1 MFGVVFGSTSFL
13 IQLAF
18 EREIESYV
26 EKVQAQISNN
36 YQKLLNKVQKEVHAT
51 ATDGRLHRVIE
62 REGRFPYLPAPE
74 FDLLEYGTADGRLL
88 HPDTRV
94 GQRTPTYHS
103 LDDEEGHI
111 QLRSVPGQD
120 DLGLQYVVQV
130 TEAGEWGFVTGGYRL
145 QKWLETTQTSIQSD
159 EHPIFLVG
167 KSKGSTAIS
176 FNTEPEAAA
185 TEDWLPLNF
194 ASQTAQGRGWFK
206 SLPSWL
212 PEQKVFLQGTEE
224 TGGPAFT
231 AFRITPFNSPFAT
244 TRETPAV
251 GLIVAY
257 SHERQAKWQQQL
269 TIILLLSGI
278 AGLALVYLISYVI
291 SRRITRPIAVL
302 REGVSHIAA
311 GDLDHRV
318 KIRSRNE
325 VGQLA
330 EGFNQMAQDL
340 KQSMEE
346 RMAAERAATW
356 RDAARQVAHEVKNP
370 LFPIRLSVENL
381 QQAKS
386 NPEVFEQIFSE
397 CTDTVI
403 EEVDRIGKLI
413 DEFHQFAR
421 MPKPQRKWS
430 QLNDIVKSVLTLYTG
445 GHISDLK
452 QENGAEAR
460 HHDDRDRVTAEVAL
474 MSAEQVDSVLQDSTE
489 KFWLE
494 NISKIKVRT
503 ELAPLPLL
511 LFDPEQITQAL
522 GNLLKNAI
530 EAMPEGGSLT
540 VKTDFTPNG
549 IVPQAHT
556 RLASQSAVGG
566 RSEHV
571 MTGEDD
577 NNRHTPSSR
586 RQEDLVADESGGNR
600 HVPTADGFRQPTA
613 MNGVVSLEIQDT
625 GHGMSE
631 ETMAN
636 LFVPYYTTKSAANG
650 RGLGVPIVRRIVTE
664 HGADIDFQSTEGEG
678 TTVRIHFPHNQG
690 TRSEAFTSTTE
701 DLIPHTRLVT
711 ELETERSRQSSVVSR
726 QSREKKI
733 RKLASVLKFGS

>member
-1 MFGVVFGSTSFL
+1 MSDATSFD
-13 IQLAF
+13 
-18 EREIESYV
+18 
-26 EKVQAQISNN
+26 
-36 YQKLLNKVQKEVHAT
+36 
-51 ATDGRLHRVIE
+51 TD
-62 REGRFPYLPAPE
+62 P
-74 FDLLEYGTADGRLL
+74 
-88 HPDTRV
+88 
-94 GQRTPTYHS
+94 
-103 LDDEEGHI
+103 
-111 QLRSVPGQD
+111 
-120 DLGLQYVVQV
+120 
-130 TEAGEWGFVTGGYRL
+130 
-145 QKWLETTQTSIQSD
+145 K
-159 EHPIFLVG
+159 
-167 KSKGSTAIS
+167 AI
-176 FNTEPEAAA
+176 AA
-185 TEDWLPLNF
+185 EDWLPLNF

-212 PEQKVFLQGTEE
+212 PERKIFLQGTEE
-224 TGGPAFT
+224 TGGRAFT

-244 TRETPAV
+244 TREKPAV

-257 SHERQAKWQQQL
+257 SHERQVRWQRQL
-269 TIILLLSGI
+269 TITLLLSGI
-278 AGLALVYLISYVI
+278 GGLALVYLISYII
-291 SRRITRPIAVL
+291 SRRMTRPIAIL

-318 KIRSRNE
+318 KIQSRNE

-330 EGFNQMAQDL
+330 EGFNQMARDL

-430 QLNDIVKSVLTLYTG
+430 QLNDIVRTVLTLYTG
-445 GHISDLK
+445 RHIPDLE
-452 QENGAEAR
+452 QEN
-460 HHDDRDRVTAEVAL
+460 EVAP
-474 MSAEQVDSVLQDSTE
+474 MSSEQVDSVLQDSTE

-503 ELAPLPLL
+503 ELDPLPLL
-511 LFDPEQITQAL
+511 LVDPEQITQAL

-530 EAMPEGGSLT
+530 EAMPEGGLLK
-540 VKTDFTPNG
+540 VKTHFTPNG
-549 IVPQAHT
+549 SPSAHVVT
-556 RLASQSAVGG
+556 EEDDNNRYTPSRGQRENLVAS
-566 RSEHV
+566 
-571 MTGEDD
+571 EDD
-577 NNRHTPSSR
+577 NNRHAPK
-586 RQEDLVADESGGNR
+586 VI
-600 HVPTADGFRQPTA
+600 
-613 MNGVVSLEIQDT
+613 NGTVSLEIQDT
-625 GHGMSE
+625 GYGMSE

-636 LFVPYYTTKSAANG
+636 LFVPYYTTKSEANG

-678 TTVRIHFPHNQG
+678 TTVRIHFPTHQG
-690 TRSEAFTSTTE
+690 TRSEEFTSATE
-701 DLIPHTRLVT
+701 ELIPQL
-711 ELETERSRQSSVVSR
+711 
-726 QSREKKI
+726 
-733 RKLASVLKFGS
+733 

>member
-1 MFGVVFGSTSFL
+1 MRNRLSALRFHDKIFFAYGFVFLVMFGVVFGSTSFL
-13 IQLAF
+13 IRLAF
-18 EREIESYV
+18 KREIESYV
-26 EKVQAQISNN
+26 ERVQAQISNN
-36 YQKLLNKVQKEVHAT
+36 YQKLLNQVQKEVHAT
-51 ATDGRLHRVIE
+51 ATDVRLHRVIE
-62 REGRFPYLPAPE
+62 REGRSPYLPAPE

-94 GQRTPTYHS
+94 GQRTRTYDYNA

-111 QLRSVPGQD
+111 QLRNIPQQR

-130 TEAGEWGFVTGGYRL
+130 TEAGEWGFVTGGRL
-145 QKWLETTQTSIQSD
+145 LQTWLETSQTSIQSD
-159 EHPIFLVG
+159 EHPVFLVG
-167 KSKGSTAIS
+167 KSHLSNSASFGTESDQITA
-176 FNTEPEAAA
+176 
-185 TEDWLPLNF
+185 EDWLPLNNAARHIPF
-194 ASQTAQGRGWFK
+194 DDREIFLEGAEESGR
-206 SLPSWL
+206 SP
-212 PEQKVFLQGTEE
+212 
-224 TGGPAFT
+224 FT
-231 AFRITPFNSPFAT
+231 AFQITPFNSPFAT
-244 TRETPAV
+244 TRATPAV

-257 SHERQAKWQQQL
+257 SHERQTKWQQQL
-269 TIILLLSGI
+269 TTILLLSGI
-278 AGLALVYLISYVI
+278 AGLALVYLISYII
-291 SRRITRPIAVL
+291 SRRITHPIAIL

-445 GHISDLK
+445 RHIPDLQ
-452 QENGAEAR
+452 QENEAAAR
-460 HHDDRDRVTAEVAL
+460 HHDDRDRMTPEVTL

-494 NISKIKVRT
+494 NISNIKVTT

-511 LFDPEQITQAL
+511 LVDPEQITQAL

-530 EAMPEGGSLT
+530 EAMPEGGLLK
-540 VKTDFTPNG
+540 VKTYFTPNG
-549 IVPQAHT
+549 NEPSVSVDSLSAHVVT
-556 RLASQSAVGG
+556 AEG
-566 RSEHV
+566 
-571 MTGEDD
+571 D
-577 NNRHTPSSR
+577 NDPYTPSSSQ
-586 RQEDLVADESGGNR
+586 QENLMAAENDSNR
-600 HVPTADGFRQPTA
+600 HVSETRHGTI
-613 MNGVVSLEIQDT
+613 SLEIQDT

-636 LFVPYYTTKSAANG
+636 LFVPYYTTKSEANG

-690 TRSEAFTSTTE
+690 ARSEAFTSATE
-701 DLIPHTRLVT
+701 DLIPHTNLVT
-711 ELETERSRQSSVVSR
+711 ELETEDHVIGI
-726 QSREKKI
+726 KPNM
-733 RKLASVLKFGS
+733 

>member
-1 MFGVVFGSTSFL
+1 MRNKLSALRFHDKIFIAYGFVFLVMFGVVFGSTSFL
-13 IQLAF
+13 IRLAF
-18 EREIESYV
+18 KREIDSYV
-26 EKVQAQISNN
+26 ERVQAQISNN

-51 ATDGRLHRVIE
+51 ANDARLHRVIE
-62 REGRFPYLPAPE
+62 SESRFPYLPAPE
-74 FDLLEYGTADGRLL
+74 FDLLEYGTTDGRLL
-88 HPDTRV
+88 YPDTKI
-94 GQRTPTYHS
+94 GQRTRTYNS
-103 LDDEEGHI
+103 LDDDEGHI
-111 QLRSVPGQD
+111 RLRSIPLQS
-120 DLGLQYVVQV
+120 DLGLQYMVQV
-130 TEAGEWGFVTGGYRL
+130 TEAGEWGFVTGGYLL
-145 QKWLETTQTSIQSD
+145 QTWLETTQTTIQSD

-167 KSKGSTAIS
+167 RSQMSDATS
-176 FNTEPEAAA
+176 FDTEPTGA
-185 TEDWLPLNF
+185 EDWLPLNF

-206 SLPSWL
+206 SLPGWL
-212 PEQKVFLQGTEE
+212 PERKIFLQGTEE
-224 TGGPAFT
+224 TGGRAFT

-244 TRETPAV
+244 TREKPAV

-257 SHERQAKWQQQL
+257 SHERQVRWQRQL
-269 TIILLLSGI
+269 TITLLLSGI
-278 AGLALVYLISYVI
+278 GGLALVYLISYII

-318 KIRSRNE
+318 KIQSRNE

-330 EGFNQMAQDL
+330 KGFNQMARDL

-430 QLNDIVKSVLTLYTG
+430 QLNDIVRTVLTLYTG
-445 GHISDLK
+445 RHIPDLE
-452 QENGAEAR
+452 QEN
-460 HHDDRDRVTAEVAL
+460 EVAPV
-474 MSAEQVDSVLQDSTE
+474 SPEQADSVLQDSTE

-503 ELAPLPLL
+503 ELDTLPLL
-511 LFDPEQITQAL
+511 LVDPEQITQAL
-522 GNLLKNAI
+522 GNLLKNAV
-530 EAMPEGGSLT
+530 EAMPEGGLLQ
-540 VKTDFTPNG
+540 VKTHFTPNG
-549 IVPQAHT
+549 SP
-556 RLASQSAVGG
+556 
-566 RSEHV
+566 SEHV
-571 MTGEDD
+571 VTEEDD
-577 NNRHTPSSR
+577 NNRYTPVGARSPR
-586 RQEDLVADESGGNR
+586 PQENLVASEDVSNR
-600 HVPTADGFRQPTA
+600 HAPKVV
-613 MNGVVSLEIQDT
+613 NGTVSLEIQDT
-625 GHGMSE
+625 GYGMSE

-636 LFVPYYTTKSAANG
+636 LFVPYYTTKSEANG
-650 RGLGVPIVRRIVTE
+650 RGLGVPIVRRIVIE

-678 TTVRIHFPHNQG
+678 TTVRIHFPTHQG
-690 TRSEAFTSTTE
+690 TRSEAFT
-701 DLIPHTRLVT
+701 
-711 ELETERSRQSSVVSR
+711 LES
-726 QSREKKI
+726 
-733 RKLASVLKFGS
+733 

>member
-13 IQLAF
+13 IRLAF
-18 EREIESYV
+18 KKEIDSYV
-26 EKVQAQISNN
+26 ETIQAQISNS
-36 YQKLLNKVQKEVHAT
+36 YQVLLNKVEKEVHAT
-51 ATDGRLHRVIE
+51 ATDVRLHRVIE
-62 REGRFPYLPAPE
+62 RESSFPYLPAPE
-74 FDLLEYGTADGRLL
+74 FDLLEYGASDGRLL
-88 HPDTRV
+88 YPDTRARR
-94 GQRTPTYHS
+94 RTLAYNPS
-103 LDDEEGHI
+103 LDEKEGHI
-111 QLRSVPGQD
+111 QLRYIPEQS

-130 TEAGEWGFVTGGYRL
+130 TEVGEWGFVTGGYLL
-145 QKWLETTQTSIQSD
+145 QTWLETTQTSIQSD

-167 KSKGSTAIS
+167 KSQRADTAS
-176 FNTEPEAAA
+176 FDTELETTAA
-185 TEDWLPLNF
+185 EDWLPLNY

-212 PEQKVFLQGTEE
+212 PERKIFLQGTEGS
-224 TGGPAFT
+224 GGRAFT

-244 TRETPAV
+244 TRETPSV
-251 GLIVAY
+251 GLVVAY
-257 SHERQAKWQQQL
+257 SHERQMRWQQQL
-269 TIILLLSGI
+269 TITLLLSGI
-278 AGLALVYLISYVI
+278 GGLALVYLISYII

-330 EGFNQMAQDL
+330 EGFNQMAHDL

-430 QLNDIVKSVLTLYTG
+430 QLNDIVRSVLTLYTG
-445 GHISDLK
+445 RHIPDLE
-452 QENGAEAR
+452 QENEIAP
-460 HHDDRDRVTAEVAL
+460 
-474 MSAEQVDSVLQDSTE
+474 MSSEHIDSVLQDSTE

-503 ELAPLPLL
+503 ELAPLPRLL
-511 LFDPEQITQAL
+511 VDPEQMTQAL

-530 EAMPEGGSLT
+530 EAMPEGGLLK
-540 VKTDFTPNG
+540 VKTYFTPNG
-549 IVPQAHT
+549 
-556 RLASQSAVGG
+556 SQQLVSVGN
-566 RSEHV
+566 RQSERV
-571 MTGEDD
+571 VAGEDD
-577 NNRHTPSSR
+577 SNHHTLRAESR
-586 RQEDLVADESGGNR
+586 RF
-600 HVPTADGFRQPTA
+600 PKA
-613 MNGVVSLEIQDT
+613 MNGTVSLEIQDT

-636 LFVPYYTTKSAANG
+636 LFVPYYTTKSETNG

-664 HGADIDFQSTEGEG
+664 HGAEIDFQSTEGEG
-678 TTVRIHFPHNQG
+678 TTVRIHFSHNQE
-690 TRSEAFTSTTE
+690 TRSEESTSATE
-701 DLIPHTRLVT
+701 ELISRTRLVT
-711 ELETERSRQSSVVSR
+711 ELETE
-726 QSREKKI
+726 EKSGD
-733 RKLASVLKFGS
+733 RR